1 MAATAI
7 RLGAVDVKGGLWGA
21 DLLVALADDR
31 TRLPADTIRP
41 DSYGLP
47 SRASTEHA
55 ARAAWT
61 VLTAAWEEFSDQ
73 HTARV
78 ERDGTDT
85 YGDDRFTY
93 ATRVRHLM
101 DQLGYTPAENPP
113 GGLVIPSSD
122 EDDDR
127 FPITHTHA
135 AQVPLHLLAAGV
147 PLDSRT
153 RGLPGADRQSPHSLV
168 QDY

>member
-85 YGDDRFTY
+85 YGDDRLTY
-93 ATRVRHLM
+93 ATWVRHLM
-101 DQLGYTPAENPP
+101 DQLGYTPAELVHEMADP
-113 GGLVIPSSD
+113 GGV
-122 EDDDR
+122 
-127 FPITHTHA
+127 
-135 AQVPLHLLAAGV
+135 G
-147 PLDSRT
+147 
-153 RGLPGADRQSPHSLV
+153 
-168 QDY
+168 